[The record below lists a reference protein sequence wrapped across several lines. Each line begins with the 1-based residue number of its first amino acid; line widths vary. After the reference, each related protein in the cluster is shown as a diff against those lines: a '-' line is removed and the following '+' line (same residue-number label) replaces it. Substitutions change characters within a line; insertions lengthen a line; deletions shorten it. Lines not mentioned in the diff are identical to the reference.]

1 MSSSSPPDSRPPTPT
16 RAHLT
21 RLMKIWRSAGW
32 PSRDP
37 IDIDLLAAGWAS
49 LVGDHPAQECL
60 KLTDAGLALL
70 AQSRQAQR
78 RAASTHDKLALR
90 MADLLVETGRL
101 VWHELSLRAQV
112 DLEAPAE
119 NTPSTTASSLGAQRA
134 PFMAS
139 PSLWADEEANADTT
153 PAPPKPATQWRLA
166 RPDLFS
172 VRRTSNPAYL
182 QPMVHEVKVSRA
194 DLFSDLRNKAKR
206 ASYQWLCSE
215 CYYVFPAGM
224 AEPKELPEELGVWVM
239 HSDADGS
246 RLEMLRPARHAPCTL
261 PFDVWMALAQA
272 TPLSNSG
279 LDGVQSELAEVAA
292 A

>member
-1 MSSSSPPDSRPPTPT
+1 
-16 RAHLT
+16 
-21 RLMKIWRSAGW
+21 MKLWRSAGW

-37 IDIDLLAAGWAS
+37 IDVDLLAAGWVS

-70 AQSRQAQR
+70 AQHRQGQR

-90 MADLLVETGRL
+90 MADLLMESGRL

-112 DLEAPAE
+112 ASDALATTEPSSSTLSGSTPAQPFTAP
-119 NTPSTTASSLGAQRA
+119 P
-134 PFMAS
+134 
-139 PSLWADEEANADTT
+139 PSLWGDDDEGTLPT
-153 PAPPKPATQWRLA
+153 PSKPATQWRLA

-172 VRRTSNPAYL
+172 LRRTSNPAYL
-182 QPMVHEVKVSRA
+182 QPMVHEIKVSRA

-272 TPLSNSG
+272 TPLEAARV
-279 LDGVQSELAEVAA
+279 DIAQSELADVAA

>member
-1 MSSSSPPDSRPPTPT
+1 MAMSSSIHASILPT

-21 RLMKIWRSAGW
+21 RLMKLWRSAGW

-37 IDIDLLAAGWAS
+37 IDLDLLAAGWVS

-112 DLEAPAE
+112 DIEPSAE
-119 NTPSTTASSLGAQRA
+119 NTPLKTPSSPAPQPA

-139 PSLWADEEANADTT
+139 PSLWADEETNPDATLT
-153 PAPPKPATQWRLA
+153 PPKPATQWRLA

-224 AEPKELPEELGVWVM
+224 AEPKELPEDLGVWVL
-239 HSDADGS
+239 HSDAEGS

-261 PFDVWMALAQA
+261 PFEVWMALAQA
-272 TPLSNSG
+272 TPLSDSG
-279 LDGVQSELAEVAA
+279 LDVGQSELAEVAA

>member
-1 MSSSSPPDSRPPTPT
+1 
-16 RAHLT
+16 
-21 RLMKIWRSAGW
+21 MKIWRSAGW

-49 LVGDHPAQECL
+49 LVGPHPAQECL

-78 RAASTHDKLALR
+78 RVASSHDKLALR
-90 MADLLVETGRL
+90 MADLLLASGRL

-112 DLEAPAE
+112 ACDAPADSA
-119 NTPSTTASSLGAQRA
+119 PVTAVSASAAAPQRA

-139 PSLWADEEANADTT
+139 PSLWADEAANADAT
-153 PAPPKPATQWRLA
+153 PTPPKPATQWRLA

-172 VRRTSNPAYL
+172 VRRTSNPAFL
-182 QPMVHEVKVSRA
+182 QPMVHEIKVSRA

-224 AEPKELPEELGVWVM
+224 AEPKELPEDLGVWVL
-239 HSDADGS
+239 HSDAEGG
-246 RLEMLRPARHAPCTL
+246 RLEMLRPARHVPCTL
-261 PFDVWMALAQA
+261 PFEVWMALAQA
-272 TPLSNSG
+272 TPLAASG
-279 LDGVQSELAEVAA
+279 LESVQGELAEAA
-292 A
+292 AA

>member
-1 MSSSSPPDSRPPTPT
+1 MSSSIHASILPT

-21 RLMKIWRSAGW
+21 RLMKLWRSAGW

-37 IDIDLLAAGWAS
+37 IDLDLLAAGWVS

-112 DLEAPAE
+112 EIEAPAE
-119 NTPSTTASSLGAQRA
+119 APPLTTASSPGPQRA

-139 PSLWADEEANADTT
+139 PSLWADEEANPDAT
-153 PAPPKPATQWRLA
+153 PTPPKPAAQWRLA

-182 QPMVHEVKVSRA
+182 QAMVHEIKVSRA

-224 AEPKELPEELGVWVM
+224 AEPKELPEDLGVWVL
-239 HSDADGS
+239 HSDTEGG

-261 PFDVWMALAQA
+261 PFEVWMALAQA
-272 TPLSNSG
+272 TPMQTE
-279 LDGVQSELAEVAA
+279 GVEVVQGELAEAA
-292 A
+292 G

>member
-1 MSSSSPPDSRPPTPT
+1 MSSSIQSPSPT
-16 RAHLT
+16 RAHLA

-37 IDIDLLAAGWAS
+37 IDIDLLAAGWVS
-49 LVGDHPAQECL
+49 LVGPHPAQECL

-90 MADLLVETGRL
+90 MADLLLASGRL

-112 DLEAPAE
+112 ECDAPADIA
-119 NTPSTTASSLGAQRA
+119 PSITSSDAVAQRA
-134 PFMAS
+134 AFMAC
-139 PSLWADEEANADTT
+139 PSLWGDEDPDAA
-153 PAPPKPATQWRLA
+153 PAAPPKPAAQWRLA

-182 QPMVHEVKVSRA
+182 QPMVHEIKVSRA

-224 AEPKELPEELGVWVM
+224 AEPKELPEDLGVWVL
-239 HSDADGS
+239 HSDAEGN

-261 PFDVWMALAQA
+261 PFEVWMALAQA
-272 TPLSNSG
+272 TPMQAE
-279 LDGVQSELAEVAA
+279 GVEVVQGELAEAA
-292 A
+292 G